1 MLQKN
6 IARHRLALKLKQTEL
21 ARLAGLSSITLS
33 RLETGNQVARPATM
47 RKIRKALATQKANH
61 AAPTAPTAPTAP
73 IMALSRSIVK
83 AKAGRIV
90 ITLDLSDLLG
100 GES

>member
-6 IARHRLALKLKQTEL
+6 IARHRLALKLKQVDL
-21 ARLAGLSSITLS
+21 ARLAGLSPITLS
-33 RLETGNQVARPATM
+33 RLETGYQVARPSTM
-47 RKIRKALATQKANH
+47 RKIRKALATKKDNH
-61 AAPTAPTAPTAP
+61 SAPTAPTAP
-73 IMALSRSIVK
+73 IVALSRSIVK